1 MLFVLYSSSV
11 MIIAIIVL
19 SVLLVG
25 AATLTI
31 LSFTE
36 ASRVKARCAAL
47 DERVKVTEDQLTS
60 LRNYNTELEQSRFDA
75 LENLHKKSEEN
86 ARKSEKIASLE
97 ADVQRLTN
105 QISGMKSDSEADNEE
120 KRQQFEL
127 LARRILDSQ
136 ASTLRENNNREIS
149 ALLSPLKSDIERFKT
164 RVEECYSNEARERFS
179 LNEKIKDLIEAN
191 QSIGKQAEELSTA
204 LRGNSKIQ
212 GDWGEMVLES
222 ILEKSGLRKGEEFEI
237 QATTDNTGR
246 ILRDNEGHLLR
257 PDVIIRYPDN
267 RFVVIDSKVSLTA
280 FTEYV
285 NADDVDSRD
294 LYLKQHL
301 ASVMKHISEL
311 SDKHY
316 QEYVGNGAKLDFVI
330 MFVPNEGAFSAAVH
344 ADPGIWQKAYDK
356 NVIFVSPTLLMG
368 ALRLV
373 AQMWRH
379 DRQTRNA
386 IEIASQSGK
395 MYDKFASFVEDLIKV
410 EKGVQSTSSALT
422 EAFKKLRDGRGNLL
436 SRAEKLKNLGV
447 KTSKQIAL
455 SAESDDIDD
464 TTETT
469 LIDD

>member
-1 MLFVLYSSSV
+1 MHFVLYSSSV

-36 ASRVKARCAAL
+36 ASRIKARCATL
-47 DERVKVTEDQLTS
+47 DERVKVAEGQLTS
-60 LRNYNTELEQSRFDA
+60 LRNYNTELEQSRLDA

-97 ADVQRLTN
+97 ADVQRLNN
-105 QISGMKSDSEADNEE
+105 QISDIKSNSEADNEE

-237 QATTDNTGR
+237 QATTDDTGR

-330 MFVPNEGAFSAAVH
+330 MFVPNEGAFSAAVN